1 MADVDLLSY
10 FHREMVSQEH
20 VFACRKKRTFFSYY
34 CLMGFMGE
42 INMISLQELLDND
55 FRYICANLNDEFTQ
69 MSGKKLLITGGA
81 GFLGYYLVQSVLNWN
96 KNKSASNCIHVTVFD
111 NYIRGVPSWL
121 TSLGDNKSLTLV
133 RQNMID
139 PLPQNIDDFDYI
151 IHAAGIASPF
161 YYRKY
166 PIETMD
172 ANVNGLRS
180 LLEYSRKQNVK
191 GKNIEGF
198 LFFSSSEIYGDP
210 PPDKIPTTE
219 DYRGHV
225 SCTGPRACY
234 DESKRYGETLCV
246 NFARY
251 YDLPVKV
258 ARPFNNYGPGLKITD
273 RRVLPD
279 FARDVLSGKDIV
291 MFSDGSPTRT
301 FCYSAD
307 AIVGYYK
314 ILVKGKIGESYNIG
328 IETPEISI
336 LSLAQKTVS
345 IARDL
350 FGYSGKVVRK
360 INTDSKY
367 LIDNP
372 NRRCPSIAKA
382 REHLGFNP
390 TILIDEG
397 LRRALIWYNY
407 NNSSEEA

>member
-1 MADVDLLSY
+1 LT
-10 FHREMVSQEH
+10 RISQE
-20 VFACRKKRTFFSYY
+20 KN
-34 CLMGFMGE
+34 LMMT
-42 INMISLQELLDND
+42 LQELLDID
-55 FRYICANLNDEFTQ
+55 LAYMSANLDDEFSRI
-69 MSGKKLLITGGA
+69 SGKKLLITGGA
-81 GFLGYYLVQSVLNWN
+81 GFLGYYLVQSVLHWN
-96 KNKSASNCIHVTVFD
+96 KDKKTGDRIHVTVYD
-111 NYIRGVPSWL
+111 NYIRGVPAWL
-121 TSLGDNKSLTLV
+121 TSLSGIKDLTLV
-133 RQNMID
+133 RLNMIE
-139 PLPQNIDDFDYI
+139 PLPDVMPDFAYI
-151 IHAAGIASPF
+151 IHAASIASPF

-180 LLEYSRKQNVK
+180 LLEYSRKQNGK
-191 GKNIEGF
+191 GKNVEGF

-219 DYRGHV
+219 DYRGFV

-246 NFARY
+246 NFARQ

-279 FARDVLSGKDIV
+279 FARDVISGRDIV
-291 MFSDGSPTRT
+291 MLSDGSPTRT

-314 ILVKGKIGESYNIG
+314 VLVKGWKGEAYNIG
-328 IETPEISI
+328 VETPEISI
-336 LSLAQKTVS
+336 LTLAEKTVS
-345 IARDL
+345 TAKEL
-350 FGYSGKVVRK
+350 FGYKGKVVRRT
-360 INTDSKY
+360 NTENDYLVDS
-367 LIDNP
+367 P
-372 NRRCPSIAKA
+372 NRRCPVIKKA

-397 LRRALIWYNY
+397 LKRSLIWYYY
-407 NNSSEEA
+407 NRTAEEA